1 MKSIR
6 ACHEISIY
14 IDARSIASSNGYRAR
29 RRRSLIAI
37 HRENLK
43 KTRHDI
49 ACGLWHI
56 DLFIYILLYF
66 FIYVTFVYLYFR
78 LAYLRLYVVQRLEI
92 DRNSERTGEPVNFS
106 VPFLNRGLAG
116 KGVFYAS

>member
-14 IDARSIASSNGYRAR
+14 IDARSIASSNGHGAR
-29 RRRSLIAI
+29 RRRRPLIAI

-43 KTRHDI
+43 KTPHDI

-78 LAYLRLYVVQRLEI
+78 LAYLRLYIVKRLEI
-92 DRNSERTGEPVNFS
+92 DRNSERTGE
-106 VPFLNRGLAG
+106 L
-116 KGVFYAS
+116 